1 VIAPASVIST
11 IDERGS
17 VTLALGSSAQLGLRQ
32 AIGAWP

>member
-1 VIAPASVIST
+1 VIAPPSVISL

-17 VTLALGSSAQLGLRQ
+17 VALALGLSALLGLRQ